1 MFSRVLV
8 LFLFLTSTCTTT
20 RYLSGEVVRVAD
32 GDTFTMLVDGQP
44 QRIRLHGIDCPEK
57 GQPYSRVATQFTK
70 DLLASGKVKVQEMDT
85 DRYGRVIGIVLINDT
100 INLNERLLEAGLAW
114 HYKNYDHNP
123 QWARLEN
130 VAQTAKH
137 GLWVE
142 KDAIAPWE
150 WRKRKRTE
158 RSE

>member
-20 RYLSGEVVRVAD
+20 QYLSGDVVRVAD
-32 GDTFTMLVDGQP
+32 GDTFTMLVEGQQ

-70 DLLASGKVKVQEMDT
+70 DMLALGKVKVQQLDT
-85 DRYGRVIGIVLINDT
+85 DRYGRVIGIVLVNDT
-100 INLNERLLEAGLAW
+100 VNLNERLLAAGLAW
-114 HYKNYDHNP
+114 HYKTYDP
-123 QWARLEN
+123 SPEWARMEKI
-130 VAQTAKH
+130 AQTAKH

-142 KDAIAPWE
+142 KDAVAPWE
-150 WRKRKRTE
+150 WRKRKRAE
-158 RSE
+158 RSK

>member
-20 RYLSGEVVRVAD
+20 QYLSGEVVRVAD
-32 GDTFTMLVDGQP
+32 GDTFTMLVEGQQ

-70 DLLASGKVKVQEMDT
+70 DMLALGKVKVQRMDT
-85 DRYGRVIGIVLINDT
+85 DRYGRVVGIVLINDT
-100 INLNERLLEAGLAW
+100 INLNERLLAAGLAW
-114 HYKNYDHNP
+114 HYKNYDRNP
-123 QWARLEN
+123 EWAQLERI
-130 VAQTAKH
+130 AKAAKQ

-142 KDAIAPWE
+142 KDATAPWE
-150 WRKRKRTE
+150 WRKRQRQ
-158 RSE
+158 

>member
-20 RYLSGEVVRVAD
+20 QYLSGEVVRIAD
-32 GDTFTMLVDGQP
+32 GDTFTMLVEGQ
-44 QRIRLHGIDCPEK
+44 QHRIRLHGIDCPEK

-70 DLLASGKVKVQEMDT
+70 DLLASGKVKVQQLDT

-114 HYKNYDHNP
+114 HYKNYDRSP
-123 QWARLEN
+123 EWARMEKA
-130 VAQTAKH
+130 AQTAKH

-142 KDAIAPWE
+142 KDAVAPWE
-150 WRKRKRTE
+150 WRKRKRIE
-158 RSE
+158 RSK

>member
-8 LFLFLTSTCTTT
+8 LFLFLTSTCATTQ
-20 RYLSGEVVRVAD
+20 YLSGEVVRVAD
-32 GDTFTMLVDGQP
+32 GDTFTMLVEGQ
-44 QRIRLHGIDCPEK
+44 QHRIRLHGIDCPEK

-70 DLLASGKVKVQEMDT
+70 DMLASGKVKVQQLDT

-114 HYKNYDHNP
+114 HYKNYDHSP
-123 QWARLEN
+123 EWSRMEN
-130 VAQTAKH
+130 IAQTAKH

-142 KDAIAPWE
+142 KDAVAPWE
-150 WRKRKRTE
+150 WRKRKRQ
-158 RSE
+158 